1 MNSDDE
7 MDLESAAVVVDSSIL
22 ALPERDLLFQLNL
35 PEGLKSARKGELQE
49 LLQFKRTHTEI
60 QWEAELVRR
69 QDALSKALD
78 FERLKKM
85 KGEMK
90 KAPASKKGG
99 KKGTIESDDDDDIF
113 GESDEE
119 DLGDLPEPKAAVL
132 LDSDDDD
139 SILFDS
145 DDEREMSKKPAKGK
159 KAAAAKK
166 PSEKKKATKKTKKRS
181 RDDDEDDAYADDALD
196 DAVSEGEEA
205 DEEEKAMEVVEE
217 EKDESGPAELIDYL
231 KIQTRR
237 KFIETILSEPYFADA
252 LEGTFVRLV
261 VGEMNGEAVY
271 RMCEVLSV
279 EDGPRKYQLPDTKQ
293 MTMLR
298 MTVAIGPKT
307 KSRVKFTDV
316 SNRRITQEELSVY
329 LDALGETRTGKAMT
343 KNQVIRMKA
352 KRDKTVAGH
361 KYTKE
366 EIDDMIMKKTG
377 VSKVGQTT
385 FDIALQNIDFERS
398 Q

>member
-1 MNSDDE
+1 M
-7 MDLESAAVVVDSSIL
+7 
-22 ALPERDLLFQLNL
+22 
-35 PEGLKSARKGELQE
+35 
-49 LLQFKRTHTEI
+49 
-60 QWEAELVRR
+60 RR

-85 KGEMK
+85 KGNEES
-90 KAPASKKGG
+90 ACEQEGG

-271 RMCEVLSV
+271 HMCEVLSV

-366 EIDDMIMKKTG
+366 EIDDMIMKKT
-377 VSKVGQTT
+377 VRKVGQTT
-385 FDIALQNIDFERS
+385 FDIALQNIDFEMERAREANDDAALERMGKERRRLLRRS
-398 Q
+398 DIWKSRTL